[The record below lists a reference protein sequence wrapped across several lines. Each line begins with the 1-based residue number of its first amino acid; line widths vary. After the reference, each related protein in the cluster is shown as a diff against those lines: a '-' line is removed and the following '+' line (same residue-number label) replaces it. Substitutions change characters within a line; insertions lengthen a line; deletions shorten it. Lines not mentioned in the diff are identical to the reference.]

1 MSYFDIDHKQSDVT
15 ISNTV
20 SKDEEAMNT
29 IHDVDT
35 KDDQVILSESTLYQI
50 NPMINMG
57 MFLLMILLSVDI

>member
-1 MSYFDIDHKQSDVT
+1 MKGNEY
-15 ISNTV
+15 
-20 SKDEEAMNT
+20 

>member
-57 MFLLMILLSVDI
+57 MFLLMILLSIDI

>member
-35 KDDQVILSESTLYQI
+35 KDDQVILVNLRYIKSIQ
-50 NPMINMG
+50 
-57 MFLLMILLSVDI
+57 

>member
-1 MSYFDIDHKQSDVT
+1 MK
-15 ISNTV
+15 
-20 SKDEEAMNT
+20 EAMNT

-57 MFLLMILLSVDI
+57 DVSPYDFVER

>member
-57 MFLLMILLSVDI
+57 DVSPYDFVEH

>member
-57 MFLLMILLSVDI
+57 DVSPYDFVER